1 MPCYFVE
8 GRTGQGKGLCSVS
21 LALDYLNRGK
31 IVATNMDL
39 FPEHF
44 KDPYNRHI
52 RIIRLPDY
60 PTAQDF
66 YDLGFGNV
74 EAWDE
79 DENALLLLDEAGNWL
94 NSREWNAPGRR
105 EVLAWFRQRRK
116 WGWDIIFQGQNYD
129 SLDKDIQKSL
139 IDFRVRASKVDNI
152 RIPLISALLKK
163 LLAVRRLRWPQW
175 MRYHT
180 ARMYNTETDL
190 LDDVHRSRGD
200 DVKELYNT
208 LQTYSSDYPHGTYS
222 LLTPW
227 HLKGRYMPPKKGWR
241 YYLLFAVRSPLYLAV
256 LLVSAFSD
264 DVRVWVSQLKKT
276 TNRF

>member
-1 MPCYFVE
+1 
-8 GRTGQGKGLCSVS
+8 
-21 LALDYLNRGK
+21 
-31 IVATNMDL
+31 
-39 FPEHF
+39 
-44 KDPYNRHI
+44 
-52 RIIRLPDY
+52 
-60 PTAQDF
+60 
-66 YDLGFGNV
+66 
-74 EAWDE
+74 
-79 DENALLLLDEAGNWL
+79 
-94 NSREWNAPGRR
+94 
-105 EVLAWFRQRRK
+105 
-116 WGWDIIFQGQNYD
+116 
-129 SLDKDIQKSL
+129 
-139 IDFRVRASKVDNI
+139 
-152 RIPLISALLKK
+152 
-163 LLAVRRLRWPQW
+163 

-200 DVKELYNT
+200 DVKALYDT

-241 YYLLFAVRSPLYLAV
+241 YYLLFVVRSPLYLAV